1 MYKLELKSGQSEVE
15 HNVIIETANK
25 IMDKQGKS
33 VMWVFF
39 INCSDL
45 SQ

>member
-33 VMWVFF
+33 VMCVFF

-45 SQ
+45 C